1 MQKTPSATK
10 VNKKLFSPNISNP
23 RWPPQNTLQ
32 LMDHAISAWDPRV
45 ALLVGFRCPHVGSA
59 SSRLQ
64 PLSVSIIIIS
74 IIIISTII
82 IVITIIFILII
93 NIIIDF
99 CAVELYQ
106 I

>member
-1 MQKTPSATK
+1 
-10 VNKKLFSPNISNP
+10 
-23 RWPPQNTLQ
+23 
-32 LMDHAISAWDPRV
+32 MDHAISAWNPRV
-45 ALLVGFRCPHVGSA
+45 ALLVGFRCPHVGSP

-74 IIIISTII
+74 TIIIIII
-82 IVITIIFILII
+82 IIIIFILII